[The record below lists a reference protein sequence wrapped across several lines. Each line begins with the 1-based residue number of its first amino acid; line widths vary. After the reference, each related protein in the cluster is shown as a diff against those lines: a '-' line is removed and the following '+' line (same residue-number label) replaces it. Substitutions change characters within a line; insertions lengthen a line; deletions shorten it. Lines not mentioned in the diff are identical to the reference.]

1 MNRQQRRSAQKKP
14 PKTPKYVKNYSLL
27 QDKGRQRIDPNTFAI
42 MAVSNNPLDSGL
54 IQQLTAVYQAFINNL
69 KTGQATDQMFYQA
82 CENLYLYV
90 NFCEVLL
97 ATQVNADFEVELLFK
112 TELSINKDTAINQT
126 TAIFEAIAERKKERN
141 KWIATGDEIKHLEQ
155 SIANYRKILSLA
167 SWQHYIAA
175 AKQAEPK
182 LQAEI
187 HRNQKRLTRQ
197 PS

>member
-1 MNRQQRRSAQKKP
+1 MNRQQRRAAAHQKPRQP
-14 PKTPKYVKNYSLL
+14 PKHIKHNSLL
-27 QDKGRQRIDPNTFAI
+27 QDKGRQRIDPHNFAL
-42 MAVSNNPLDSGL
+42 MAVSNKPLDDEL
-54 IQQLTAVYQAFINNL
+54 IQQITAAYQTFIDHL
-69 KTGQATDQMFYQA
+69 KSGNATDQMFYQA

-97 ATQVNADFEVELLFK
+97 AARVNADLNVELLFK

-155 SIANYRKILSLA
+155 SVANYRQILSLA

-182 LQAEI
+182 LQAAI
-187 HRNQKRLTRQ
+187 RRNQKKQ
-197 PS
+197 G

>member
-1 MNRQQRRSAQKKP
+1 MNRQQRRAAQKKP
-14 PKTPKYVKNYSLL
+14 PKTPKHIKHSSLL
-27 QDKGRQRIDPNTFAI
+27 QDKGRQRIDPNNFA
-42 MAVSNNPLDSGL
+42 MMSVSNKPLDDGL
-54 IQQLTAVYQAFINNL
+54 IQQITAAYQTFIDNL
-69 KTGQATDQMFYQA
+69 KAGTATDQMFYQA
-82 CENLYLYV
+82 CENHYLYI

-97 ATQVNADFEVELLFK
+97 AARVNADLNVELLFK
-112 TELSINKDTAINQT
+112 TELSINKDTAIYQT
-126 TAIFEAIAERKKERN
+126 TDVFEAIAERKKTRN

-155 SIANYRKILSLA
+155 SVANYRQILSLA

-187 HRNQKRLTRQ
+187 HRNQKRGK